1 MNINKSIIIKKK
13 AQDVVPI
20 KSMEELVERVERLE
34 QKRKRSSE
42 YFRDFGR
49 ELNVLEAKV
58 NAMQEYIEKT
68 TGKTLKELYF
78 EDF

>member
-20 KSMEELVERVERLE
+20 KSIEELVERVERLE

-49 ELNVLEAKV
+49 ELNV
-58 NAMQEYIEKT
+58 
-68 TGKTLKELYF
+68 
-78 EDF
+78 

>member
-1 MNINKSIIIKKK
+1 MEITYEDFKKVIIK
-13 AQDVVPI
+13 VGTI
-20 KSMEELVERVERLE
+20 
-34 QKRKRSSE
+34 
-42 YFRDFGR
+42 
-49 ELNVLEAKV
+49 LEAKV